1 MEFGPAQKPSDLV
14 YQLYASP
21 DGVTWTRQATYDPH
35 PTPQPIPPH
44 SPSRPGLVRS
54 ASSVGIGSPG
64 DDSSAIFNPF
74 RNVTIL
80 SSKATDSTLGRHRK
94 YAESNVFSEAAFG
107 AAPLVPWVAADVL
120 DPPWMGSAQSG
131 HVNHTSAAVP
141 ELYALDGVAYESV
154 MLGSFR
160 IFRCKEHY
168 AGCDAMYMLLAPRE
182 ISLRPTLPPFR
193 SNASLWKQVL
203 QEWHL

>member
-1 MEFGPAQKPSDLV
+1 MS
-14 YQLYASP
+14 
-21 DGVTWTRQATYDPH
+21 
-35 PTPQPIPPH
+35 
-44 SPSRPGLVRS
+44 
-54 ASSVGIGSPG
+54 
-64 DDSSAIFNPF
+64 
-74 RNVTIL
+74 
-80 SSKATDSTLGRHRK
+80 LGRHRN
-94 YAESNVFSEAAFG
+94 YAESRTFDEAAFG

-168 AGCDAMYMLLAPRE
+168 AGCDAMYMLLDLAPRE
-182 ISLRPTLPPFR
+182 ISFRPTLPPFR
-193 SNASLWKQVL
+193 SDASLWKQVL
-203 QEWHL
+203 PQRHL